1 MRLVCAPDD
10 YTFAEDGA
18 LNVVLYGQAG
28 ATPANRS
35 ARGSAGQAAMNH
47 VLRARLHAAPRAW
60 DFLSLALA
68 VVTADLAGLRSES
81 ADGWTRE
88 LDLTIAVGDPAFWN
102 SQAGAIEAAL
112 KFLSTDRWRLR
123 FVSGGLQPA
132 PPREA
137 VQPHEDC
144 VVLLSGGLDSLVGAI
159 DLSAMGKKPL
169 AVSNIVRGDGDNQ
182 IAFAGAI
189 GSGLRHLPLNHNAT
203 PPWRKEES
211 QRARSLIF
219 IAFGILGATTLKTYH
234 DGNEVP
240 FYVCENGFIAIN
252 PPLTG
257 TRLGS
262 LSTRTAHPEF
272 LNRVR
277 DVLAA
282 AGLRVK
288 LSNPYEHKTKGEM
301 MLACKDQN
309 KLKALAAQSVSC
321 GRYRVFNYKHCGR
334 CIPCQVRRAAFV
346 AWDRKLDT
354 TFYCYDPLGQRDAD
368 HAHFDDVRSLAMAIR
383 EVAAGDLGP
392 WLGSALAYPRMGDRA
407 PIRGLV
413 GRGLEE
419 LSTLHKHLGVT

>member
-1 MRLVCAPDD
+1 MKLVCAPDD
-10 YTFAEDGA
+10 YAFAEDGA

-28 ATPANRS
+28 PTPANRS
-35 ARGSAGQAAMNH
+35 PRGSAGQAAMNH
-47 VLRARLHAAPRAW
+47 ILRARLHVAPRAW

-88 LDLTIAVGDPAFWN
+88 LDLTIAVGDPLFWN
-102 SQAGAIEAAL
+102 SQVGAIEAAL
-112 KFLSTDRWRLR
+112 KFLSTDRWRLC
-123 FVSGGLQPA
+123 FVSGGLQPT

-137 VQPHEDC
+137 VRPHEDC

-159 DLSAMGKKPL
+159 DLAAMGKKPL
-169 AVSNIVRGDGDNQ
+169 AVSNVVRGDGDNQ

-189 GSGLRHLPLNHNAT
+189 GKGLRHLPLNHNAT

-219 IAFGILGATTLKTYH
+219 IAFGILGATTLKAYH
-234 DGNEVP
+234 EGNDVP

-272 LNRVR
+272 LNRIR

-282 AGLRVK
+282 AGLRIK
-288 LSNPYEHKTKGEM
+288 LSNPYEHRTKGEM
-301 MLACKDQN
+301 MLACKDQT

-334 CIPCQVRRAAFV
+334 CIPCQVRRAAFL
-346 AWDRKLDT
+346 AWDGKLDK
-354 TFYCYDPLGQRDAD
+354 TFYCYGPLGQRDAD

-383 EVAAGDLGP
+383 EVAVGGIDP
-392 WLGSALAYPRMGDRA
+392 WLGSALSYPRMGSRA
-407 PIRGLV
+407 PICGLV
-413 GRGLEE
+413 KRGLEE
-419 LSTLHKHLGVT
+419 LSALHEHLGVT